1 MVDDNL
7 FDVFQNITVS
17 AVALQS
23 FIHGYH
29 EIAKNK
35 AGINSYPRLDQIFFV
50 LPIVYN
56 KRAMDVFGSSIDLYT
71 AIMKDTS
78 ITLGL
83 QDRANKM
90 AAQTFDALNLGFS
103 KKILAW
109 NKEKGIIELAHG
121 FKGRRTITLALDM
134 NQTGNSVKKIQECAH
149 RLGNIF
155 AKKNEKNIQLE
166 LNIRF

>member
-1 MVDDNL
+1 MDNDNL
-7 FDVFQNITVS
+7 YNLFQNI
-17 AVALQS
+17 ALGAIAMQS
-23 FIHGYH
+23 FTHGFH

-35 AGINSYPRLDQIFFV
+35 NADQKFPKLEYMFFV

-56 KRAMDVFGSSIDLYT
+56 KSAMTVFGSSIDLYT

-78 ITLGL
+78 IVLGL

-90 AAQTFDALNLGFS
+90 VSQSFDAMNLALS
-103 KKILAW
+103 KKILVF
-109 NKEKGIIELAHG
+109 NRSENLVELGHG
-121 FKGRRTITLALDM
+121 FKSRRQITLALDA
-134 NQTGNSVKKIQECAH
+134 NQTRNSIKMIQECAH